1 MAQLV
6 DIIPYV
12 AVMALSWFSV
22 IFRPRRWK
30 INDFRVIGNRRLIL
44 WLINYDSKTDIDM
57 AKPLIEP
64 NFYLV

>member
-22 IFRPRRWK
+22 IFRPQRWK